1 MNKNS
6 MLILIGALTVISTPA
21 YARPEKK
28 MSIEQIDA
36 AIEAAKTNPKTSPEF
51 RELLS
56 LPYVKGPA
64 KVPITENAQITL
76 GNDKQFLDSAS
87 SKRFLE
93 LNGNLSDGPD
103 EYIVMPRDE
112 SWWSSYSYNDM
123 GHVKDGDKLDADDL
137 LSKIKAS
144 QEAAN
149 LERQKRGLSA
159 LTVQGWQVPPHYD
172 NTTKQL
178 EWGLDLKDEKT
189 GERFVNYTTRILG
202 REGLMAATL
211 IARPERFD
219 TSLAEFRASVSG
231 FRYNPDKSYQSFRQ
245 GDRVAEYGLA
255 ALVVG
260 GVTAAAVKSGA
271 AKGLFAG
278 ALLLLKGFGKAII
291 VAVGAICLAMI
302 SKIKSLFGKGPS

>member
-1 MNKNS
+1 MNRNS
-6 MLILIGALTVISTPA
+6 MLILVAAFTAFTIPA

-28 MSIEQIDA
+28 MTVEQVDA
-36 AIEAAKTNPKTSPEF
+36 AIEAAKKNPKTSPEF

-64 KVPITENAQITL
+64 EVPITENAHITL

-112 SWWSSYSYNDM
+112 TWWSSYSYNDM
-123 GHVKDGDKLDADDL
+123 GHVKDGDKLDAEAL
-137 LSKIKAS
+137 LAKIKEG

-172 NTTKQL
+172 ANTKQL

-189 GERFVNYTTRILG
+189 GERFVNYTTRVLG

-211 IARPERFD
+211 IARPEKFG
-219 TSLAEFRASVSG
+219 TSLVEFRASMSG
-231 FRYNPDKSYQSFRQ
+231 FRYNPDRSYQSFRQ
-245 GDRVAEYGLA
+245 GDRVAEYVIAACAYGLH
-255 ALVVG
+255 
-260 GVTAAAVKSGA
+260 
-271 AKGLFAG
+271 
-278 ALLLLKGFGKAII
+278 
-291 VAVGAICLAMI
+291 
-302 SKIKSLFGKGPS
+302 PHRD